1 MEKGI
6 ANIND
11 LNLINT
17 DLFNGKAKVEA
28 MGFHGKLKFKSKIGN
43 DEFNVIVS
51 FASDRHFT
59 LQMFTLFGKEN
70 FEQYG
75 GGYGSSGVLFKS
87 RNVKDA
93 LIEHYLTYADVVN
106 KINSDIIR

>member
-1 MEKGI
+1 MEKGN

-17 DLFNGKAKVEA
+17 NLFKGKAKVEA
-28 MGFHGKLKFKSKIGN
+28 RGFHGKLKLKSKIEN
-43 DEFNVIVS
+43 DEFHVIVS

-59 LQMFTLFGKEN
+59 LQTFTLFGNKEVK
-70 FEQYG
+70 QYG

-93 LIEHYLTYADVVN
+93 LIEHYLTYDDVAK
-106 KINSDIIR
+106 KISNLLK